1 MKTIKQNLPKIL
13 LSISG
18 ILYPVYIFFA
28 LAENALA
35 ANVLVPVICVF
46 FFFEIIFIL
55 RDYSELHFYFAIY
68 LFSEALWLIS
78 NIAWAFDSNILQAD
92 GSRDP
97 FFIVPSIIALI
108 MQAMAV
114 LYLIINKYTKW
125 NRYSFISK
133 YFLVLSFSI
142 LFTNK
147 LSSAR
152 YLISQN
158 NMFYFIALVC
168 MVFIFAGVFTIAIS
182 IHGAV
187 RYPSFIMYILG
198 YLFII
203 FGNYLYMVPSSSI
216 IYMYNELLPDII
228 VIGGNFLL
236 ILSFYLEKKYPWLS
250 FQIDDKDVQ
259 FNKKLYIN
267 ISFII
272 MLIFTLLYIFELIEA
287 PTALVAEVICLCF
300 IFLVSEQH
308 SRMLAE
314 QLYIQKKAEN
324 DHLERLVERRT
335 NALRIANEQLREAV
349 TVDALTGLYNRCEYM
364 SRIRERVENNDTT
377 PLSVICA
384 NVRNFKKYNMDYG
397 YETGD
402 LILSVI
408 GKRLIKLQDD
418 NFLVFR
424 IDGNEFLI
432 LTWGDYEKAEIEE
445 LLRYIRHIIE
455 EPIIDGKHIYK
466 VDTTF
471 SYVMYPEEA
480 DSQEALL
487 AIAENSLIKAKNEL

>member
-1 MKTIKQNLPKIL
+1 
-13 LSISG
+13 
-18 ILYPVYIFFA
+18 
-28 LAENALA
+28 
-35 ANVLVPVICVF
+35 
-46 FFFEIIFIL
+46 
-55 RDYSELHFYFAIY
+55 
-68 LFSEALWLIS
+68 
-78 NIAWAFDSNILQAD
+78 
-92 GSRDP
+92 
-97 FFIVPSIIALI
+97 
-108 MQAMAV
+108 
-114 LYLIINKYTKW
+114 
-125 NRYSFISK
+125 
-133 YFLVLSFSI
+133 
-142 LFTNK
+142 
-147 LSSAR
+147 
-152 YLISQN
+152 
-158 NMFYFIALVC
+158 
-168 MVFIFAGVFTIAIS
+168 
-182 IHGAV
+182 
-187 RYPSFIMYILG
+187 
-198 YLFII
+198 
-203 FGNYLYMVPSSSI
+203 
-216 IYMYNELLPDII
+216 
-228 VIGGNFLL
+228 
-236 ILSFYLEKKYPWLS
+236 
-250 FQIDDKDVQ
+250 
-259 FNKKLYIN
+259 
-267 ISFII
+267 
-272 MLIFTLLYIFELIEA
+272 
-287 PTALVAEVICLCF
+287 
-300 IFLVSEQH
+300 
-308 SRMLAE
+308 MLAE